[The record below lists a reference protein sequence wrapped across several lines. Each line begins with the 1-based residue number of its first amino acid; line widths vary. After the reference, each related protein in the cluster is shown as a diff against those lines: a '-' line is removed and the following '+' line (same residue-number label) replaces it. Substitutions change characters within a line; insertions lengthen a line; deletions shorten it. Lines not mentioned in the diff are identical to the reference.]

1 MITTG
6 VWGEVS
12 VLAASAS
19 LLLATLIRGRTRV
32 QTPFVLWMIG
42 ASVGVLHAIRVG
54 ETDVLWQ
61 VSTNAPGF
69 VALAVVVTLQIRDE
83 SAGSS
88 SDRWTHLL
96 TGSLSTIGLA
106 WQVGIA
112 DVIRSPES
120 STMLKLV
127 SGTQF
132 AATSVVV
139 GAGLVTL
146 VNLRDRREPRNWIR
160 GLLVVILGTIGL
172 MALDSTAGWSSWFRP
187 LVVAS
192 IFVLGILVVSGPSTN
207 SRENPVPRDTWSDPP
222 STPSS
227 LITFSPL
234 LALCLLLVID
244 SDYGDYG
251 WFVPAVLLALLAVLL
266 LRLRALWI
274 AGERLRRSLERS
286 IEHRRLELEHSQ
298 RLYTRIVQLATDGII
313 ATDRDLLVLDAN
325 TAAGE
330 ILGVPIDRMIGLSV
344 MEIAPIHHPR
354 PDDRAVRDFVFRSPS
369 NDVLVAI
376 EIDGQERTLEVS
388 TRPLDGPNLGMVVV
402 FRDVTERESL
412 TRFKDNIISIVSH
425 ELRTP
430 LTAIRGGLGLLEG
443 GAFGPLDPAIAP
455 LIRVVTENSDRLGK
469 IVDDLLD
476 VERFRSGRES
486 LHREKVDV
494 DSLFARLMTS
504 MAPLIQQKGMSIR
517 AIPSGEELDVD
528 GSRVLQVLV
537 NLVQNAVKFSP
548 TNSTIELAC
557 EPVPDGH
564 VVSVSDQ
571 GRGIPPNE
579 MTRIF
584 EPFHRVNGG
593 DSAAVGG
600 IGLGLA
606 ISAAI
611 VRAHGGR
618 IWASAGLDGGTTFSF
633 FLPDWPSNDEPTP
646 TNLDSSEL
654 SMIGAFP

>member
-12 VLAASAS
+12 VLAASVS
-19 LLLATLIRGRTRV
+19 LLLATLTRGRTRL
-32 QTPFVLWMIG
+32 QTPLVLWMIG
-42 ASVGVLHAIRVG
+42 ASVGVVHAIRGG

-69 VALAVVVTLQIRDE
+69 VALAVVVTLQVLDE

-106 WQVGIA
+106 WQIGIA

-120 STMLKLV
+120 STALKLF

-132 AATSVVV
+132 VATSVVV

-146 VNLRDRREPRNWIR
+146 VNLPDRREPRSWIR
-160 GLLVVILGTIGL
+160 GLLVVSLGAIGL
-172 MALDSTAGWSSWFRP
+172 TALDSTAGWSSWFRP

-192 IFVLGILVVSGPSTN
+192 ILVLGILVVSSPSTN
-207 SRENPVPRDTWSDPP
+207 SRATPDSHDARSDRL

-234 LALCLLLVID
+234 VALCLLLVID
-244 SDYGDYG
+244 SDYGNYG

-274 AGERLRRSLERS
+274 AGERLRLTLERS
-286 IEHRRLELEHSQ
+286 IEHRRLELEHTQ

-325 TAAGE
+325 KAAVE

-354 PDDRAVRDFVFRSPS
+354 PDDRAVRDFVLRGPS
-369 NDVLVAI
+369 NDVLVVI
-376 EIDGQERTLEVS
+376 EVDGQERTLEVS
-388 TRPLDGPNLGMVVV
+388 TRPLDGPELGMLVV

-430 LTAIRGGLGLLEG
+430 LTAIQGGLGLLEG
-443 GAFGPLDPAIAP
+443 GAFGPLDPDIAP
-455 LIRVVTENSDRLGK
+455 LLRVVSENSDRLGR
-469 IVDDLLD
+469 IVNDLLD

-486 LHREKVDV
+486 LNLEQVDV

-504 MAPLIQQKGMSIR
+504 MAPVLQQKDMSVR
-517 AIPSGEELDVD
+517 ATPSGETLAAD
-528 GSRVLQVLV
+528 GNRILQVLV

-548 TNSTIELAC
+548 PGSVIELAC
-557 EPVPDGH
+557 ETEATGH
-564 VVSVSDQ
+564 VISVTDQ
-571 GRGIPPNE
+571 GRGVPPSE
-579 MTRIF
+579 VTRIF

-593 DSAAVGG
+593 DSATVGG

-618 IWASAGLDGGTTFSF
+618 IWAGAGPQGGTTFSF
-633 FLPDWPSNDEPTP
+633 FLPERPIPEERRVTPSG
-646 TNLDSSEL
+646 SSEM